1 MFCVI
6 PSIRHSSLVNL
17 DANRGSLSLMILVGS
32 PKRLNTWVTK
42 SAAVSSDVMAS
53 QQGMN
58 SAALVQSWS
67 VTVRMESY
75 PWDGGNFVIKSTAM
89 TSNGAASGCG
99 KIGCNGAL
107 VGLVFTL
114 CR

>member
-6 PSIRHSSLVNL
+6 PNMRHTSLVKF
-17 DANRGSLSLMILVGS
+17 DANQGSRSLMILLGS

-42 SAAVSSDVMAS
+42 TAAVSSDEMAS
-53 QQGMN
+53 LHGIN

-75 PWDGGNFVIKSTAM
+75 PWDGGNFVMKSTAI
-89 TSNGAASGCG
+89 TSNGAASSFG

-114 CR
+114 HL